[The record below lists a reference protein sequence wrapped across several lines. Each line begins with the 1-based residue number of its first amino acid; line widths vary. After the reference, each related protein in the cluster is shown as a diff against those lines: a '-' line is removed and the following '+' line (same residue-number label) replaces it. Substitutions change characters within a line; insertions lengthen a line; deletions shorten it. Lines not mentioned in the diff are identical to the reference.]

1 MNRAITRGDLERQ
14 LSILAYRLKEAEAR
28 QPSVDAARPI
38 TAHVVLHRNGDPI
51 HFDVTVNLQAIV
63 QDLGRRA
70 ERNRSHVTMV
80 AGGGVRVEHIP

>member
-1 MNRAITRGDLERQ
+1 MNRAVTRAALERQ
-14 LSILAYRLKEAEAR
+14 LQILADRLKVAEAR
-28 QPSVDAARPI
+28 TPRVDACRPI
-38 TAHVVLHRNGDPI
+38 TAHVIEHRHGEQI

-70 ERNRSHVTMV
+70 ERNRSHVTIV